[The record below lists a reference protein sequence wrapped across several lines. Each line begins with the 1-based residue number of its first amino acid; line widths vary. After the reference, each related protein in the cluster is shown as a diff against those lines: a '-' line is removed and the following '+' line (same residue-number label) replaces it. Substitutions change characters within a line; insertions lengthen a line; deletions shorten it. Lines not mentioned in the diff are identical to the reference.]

1 MIIHFLFGGSTMAR
15 DDKRELLLQ
24 ATLEL
29 VATHGFHGA
38 PCAAIAEQA
47 GVAAGTIY
55 RYFENKD
62 VLIGALYAE
71 LEGRITARLMDGYV
85 AARPI
90 RDRFIHLA
98 AGILDYFITHPLEFK
113 YIEQFHNSPYGT
125 DFRRDKLLGN
135 TESADSGCKCDI
147 YKQLFTEGV
156 TSQVIKDLPMPVLF
170 DLAFGPIVSVARNHI
185 LGFIQLDDGLVNKI
199 AEACWD
205 SLRR

>member
-1 MIIHFLFGGSTMAR
+1 MGRIMAR

-29 VATHGFHGA
+29 VAKQGFHGA

-62 VLIGALYAE
+62 VLIVALYTE

-85 AARPI
+85 ADRPI
-90 RDRFIHLA
+90 SDRFMHLA
-98 AGILDYFITHPLEFK
+98 MGVLDYFITHPLEFK

-135 TESADSGCKCDI
+135 TESGDSNCKCDI

-156 TSQVIKDLPMPVLF
+156 ELQVIKNLPMPVLF

-185 LGFIQLDDGLVNKI
+185 LGFIQLDNLLIQQI
-199 AEACWD
+199 AKACWD
-205 SLRR
+205 SLKRHE

>member
-1 MIIHFLFGGSTMAR
+1 MAR

-29 VATHGFHGA
+29 VAKQGFHGA

-62 VLIGALYAE
+62 VLIVALYTE
-71 LEGRITARLMDGYV
+71 LERRITARLMDGYV
-85 AARPI
+85 ADRPI
-90 RDRFIHLA
+90 SDRFMHLA
-98 AGILDYFITHPLEFK
+98 MGVLDYFITHPLEFK

-125 DFRRDKLLGN
+125 EFRRDKLLGN
-135 TESADSGCKCDI
+135 TESSDSGCKCDI

-156 TSQVIKDLPMPVLF
+156 ELQVIKDLPMPVLF
-170 DLAFGPIVSVARNHI
+170 DLAFGPIVSVARHHI
-185 LGFIQLDDGLVNKI
+185 LGFIQLDNLLIQQI
-199 AEACWD
+199 AKACWD
-205 SLRR
+205 SLKRHE

>member
-1 MIIHFLFGGSTMAR
+1 MAR

-29 VATHGFHGA
+29 VAKQGFHGA

-62 VLIGALYAE
+62 VLIVALYIE

-85 AARPI
+85 ADRPI
-90 RDRFIHLA
+90 SDRFMHLA
-98 AGILDYFITHPLEFK
+98 IGILDYFITHPLEFK

-135 TESADSGCKCDI
+135 TESNDSSCKCDI

-156 TSQVIKDLPMPVLF
+156 ELQVIKDLPMPVLF

-185 LGFIQLDDGLVNKI
+185 LGFIQLDDTLIHQI
-199 AEACWD
+199 ASACWD
-205 SLRR
+205 SLKR

>member
-1 MIIHFLFGGSTMAR
+1 MAR

-29 VATHGFHGA
+29 VAKQGFHGA

-62 VLIGALYAE
+62 VLIVALYAE

-85 AARPI
+85 ADRPI
-90 RDRFIHLA
+90 CDRFMHLA
-98 AGILDYFITHPLEFK
+98 MGVLDYFITHPLEFK

-135 TESADSGCKCDI
+135 TESTDSSCKCDI

-156 TSQVIKDLPMPVLF
+156 ELLVIKDLPMPVLF
-170 DLAFGPIVSVARNHI
+170 DLAFGPIISVARNHI
-185 LGFIQLDDGLVNKI
+185 LGFIQLDDALIKQI

-205 SLRR
+205 SLKR

>member
-1 MIIHFLFGGSTMAR
+1 MAR

-55 RYFENKD
+55 RYFESKD
-62 VLIGALYAE
+62 VLIVELYAE
-71 LEGRITARLMDGYV
+71 LEGRITSALMSGYK
-85 AARPI
+85 ANQPI
-90 RDRFIHLA
+90 RDRFLHLA
-98 AGILDYFITHPLEFK
+98 IGILKYFITHSLEFK

-125 DFRRDKLLGN
+125 AHRRDNLLGN
-135 TESADSGCKCDI
+135 TESSDAVRKCDI
-147 YKQLFTEGV
+147 YKQLFAEGLE
-156 TSQVIKDLPMPVLF
+156 SQVIKNLPMPLLF

-185 LGFIQLDDGLVNKI
+185 LGFIQLDDALIEQI

-205 SLRR
+205 SLKR

>member
-1 MIIHFLFGGSTMAR
+1 MAR

-29 VATHGFHGA
+29 VAKQGFHGA

-62 VLIGALYAE
+62 VLIVALYTE
-71 LEGRITARLMDGYV
+71 LEGRITTRLMEGYV
-85 AARPI
+85 ADRPI
-90 RDRFIHLA
+90 SDRFMHLA
-98 AGILDYFITHPLEFK
+98 IGVLDYFITHPLEFK

-135 TESADSGCKCDI
+135 MEGNDSGSKCDI

-156 TSQVIKDLPMPVLF
+156 ELQVIKNLPMPVLF

-185 LGFIQLDDGLVNKI
+185 LGFIQLDDLLVQQI
-199 AEACWD
+199 AKACWD
-205 SLRR
+205 SLKRHEYPV

>member
-1 MIIHFLFGGSTMAR
+1 MAR

-29 VATHGFHGA
+29 VAKQGFHGA

-62 VLIGALYAE
+62 VLIVALYTE
-71 LEGRITARLMDGYV
+71 LEGRITTRLMDGYV
-85 AARPI
+85 ADRPI
-90 RDRFIHLA
+90 SDRFMHLA
-98 AGILDYFITHPLEFK
+98 MGVLDYFITHPLEFK

-135 TESADSGCKCDI
+135 TESNDSSCKCDI

-156 TSQVIKDLPMPVLF
+156 ELQVIKNLPMPVLF
-170 DLAFGPIVSVARNHI
+170 DLAFGPILSVARNHI
-185 LGFIQLDDGLVNKI
+185 LGFIQLDDLLIQQI
-199 AEACWD
+199 AKACWD
-205 SLRR
+205 SLKRQE

>member
-1 MIIHFLFGGSTMAR
+1 MAR

-29 VATHGFHGA
+29 VAKQGFHGA

-62 VLIGALYAE
+62 VLIVALYTE
-71 LEGRITARLMDGYV
+71 LEGRITTRLMDGYV
-85 AARPI
+85 ADRPI
-90 RDRFIHLA
+90 SDRFMHLA
-98 AGILDYFITHPLEFK
+98 MGVLDYFITHPLEFK

-135 TESADSGCKCDI
+135 TESNDSSCKCDI

-156 TSQVIKDLPMPVLF
+156 ELQVIKNLPMPVLF
-170 DLAFGPIVSVARNHI
+170 DLSFGPILSVARNHI
-185 LGFIQLDDGLVNKI
+185 LGFIQLDDLLIQQI
-199 AEACWD
+199 AKACWD
-205 SLRR
+205 SLKRQE

>member
-1 MIIHFLFGGSTMAR
+1 MAR

-29 VATHGFHGA
+29 VAKQGFHGA

-62 VLIGALYAE
+62 VLIVALYTE

-85 AARPI
+85 ADRPI
-90 RDRFIHLA
+90 SDRFMHLA
-98 AGILDYFITHPLEFK
+98 MGVLDYFITHPLEFK

-135 TESADSGCKCDI
+135 TESGDSNCKCDI

-156 TSQVIKDLPMPVLF
+156 ELQVIKNLPMPVLF

-185 LGFIQLDDGLVNKI
+185 LGFIQLDNLLIQQI
-199 AEACWD
+199 AKACWD
-205 SLRR
+205 SLKRHE

>member
-1 MIIHFLFGGSTMAR
+1 MAK

-29 VATHGFHGA
+29 VAKQGFHGA

-47 GVAAGTIY
+47 RVAAGTIY

-62 VLIGALYAE
+62 VLIVALYTE

-85 AARPI
+85 ADRPI
-90 RDRFIHLA
+90 SDRFMHLA
-98 AGILDYFITHPLEFK
+98 MGVLDYFITHPLEFK

-135 TESADSGCKCDI
+135 TESGDSNCKCDI

-156 TSQVIKDLPMPVLF
+156 ELQVIKNLPMPVLF

-185 LGFIQLDDGLVNKI
+185 LGFIQLDNLLIQQI
-199 AEACWD
+199 AKACWD
-205 SLRR
+205 SLKRHE

>member
-1 MIIHFLFGGSTMAR
+1 MAR

-29 VATHGFHGA
+29 VAKQGFHGA

-62 VLIGALYAE
+62 VLIVALYTE
-71 LEGRITARLMDGYV
+71 LEGRITTRLMDGYV
-85 AARPI
+85 ADRPI
-90 RDRFIHLA
+90 SDRFMHLA
-98 AGILDYFITHPLEFK
+98 MGVLDYFITHPLEFK
-113 YIEQFHNSPYGT
+113 YIEQFRNSPYGT

-135 TESADSGCKCDI
+135 TESNDSSCKCDI

-156 TSQVIKDLPMPVLF
+156 DLQVIKNLPMPVLF
-170 DLAFGPIVSVARNHI
+170 DLAFGPILSVARNHI
-185 LGFIQLDDGLVNKI
+185 LGFIQLDDLLIQQI
-199 AEACWD
+199 AKACWD
-205 SLRR
+205 SLKRQE

>member
-1 MIIHFLFGGSTMAR
+1 MAR

-29 VATHGFHGA
+29 VAKHGFHGA

-62 VLIGALYAE
+62 VLIVELYTE
-71 LEGRITARLMDGYV
+71 LEGRITTRLMEGYI
-85 AARPI
+85 ADRPI
-90 RDRFIHLA
+90 SNRFMYLA
-98 AGILDYFITHPLEFK
+98 MGVLDYFITHPLEFK

-135 TESADSGCKCDI
+135 TESNDSGCKCDI
-147 YKQLFTEGV
+147 YKRLFTEGV
-156 TSQVIKDLPMPVLF
+156 ELQVIKDLPMPVLF

-185 LGFIQLDDGLVNKI
+185 LGFIQLDDVLINKI

-205 SLRR
+205 SLKR

>member
-1 MIIHFLFGGSTMAR
+1 MAR

-29 VATHGFHGA
+29 VAKQGFHGA

-62 VLIGALYAE
+62 VLIVALYTE

-85 AARPI
+85 ADRPI
-90 RDRFIHLA
+90 SDRFMHLA
-98 AGILDYFITHPLEFK
+98 MGVLDYFITHPLEFK

-125 DFRRDKLLGN
+125 EFRRDKLLGN
-135 TESADSGCKCDI
+135 TESGDSNCKCDI

-156 TSQVIKDLPMPVLF
+156 ELQVIKNLPMPVLF

-185 LGFIQLDDGLVNKI
+185 LGFIQLDNLLIQQI
-199 AEACWD
+199 AKACWD
-205 SLRR
+205 SLKRHE

>member
-1 MIIHFLFGGSTMAR
+1 MAR

-29 VATHGFHGA
+29 VAKQGFHGA

-47 GVAAGTIY
+47 RVAAGTIY

-62 VLIGALYAE
+62 VLIVALYTE

-85 AARPI
+85 ADRPI
-90 RDRFIHLA
+90 SDRFMHLA
-98 AGILDYFITHPLEFK
+98 MGVLDYFITHPLEFK

-135 TESADSGCKCDI
+135 TESGDSNCKCDI

-156 TSQVIKDLPMPVLF
+156 ELQVIKNLPMPVLF

-185 LGFIQLDDGLVNKI
+185 LGFIQLDNLLIQQI
-199 AEACWD
+199 AKACWD
-205 SLRR
+205 SLKRHE